1 MKLQEQGLISLD
13 WLNAQIRDLEEAK
26 AYYLKENSITTVQWL
41 SAKIS
46 ILEEVKEQIISPI
59 PLAEKILNEGVEI
72 GYISTSS
79 KEGFKEDCAKLLKQT
94 FLNSDIQLD

>member
-26 AYYLKENSITTVQWL
+26 AYYLKENIISTVQWI

-59 PLAEKILNEGVEI
+59 PLAEKIWNASSAYTI
-72 GYISTSS
+72 GSHENFQQIHPN
-79 KEGFKEDCAKLLKQT
+79 KQT
-94 FLNSDIQLD
+94 FLNSDIKID